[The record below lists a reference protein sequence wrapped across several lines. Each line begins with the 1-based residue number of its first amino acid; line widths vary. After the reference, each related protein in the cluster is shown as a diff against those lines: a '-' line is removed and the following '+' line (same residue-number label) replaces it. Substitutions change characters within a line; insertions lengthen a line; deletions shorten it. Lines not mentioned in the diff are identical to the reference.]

1 VSTLLV
7 AWLAPSAISTVAA
20 ESALVFLHLLG
31 LSVWVG
37 GFVAI
42 VVVARVASRELAPPV
57 RVAFFRAL
65 GRTYGVV
72 ATAALAVALA
82 TGVVLVS
89 ERGWQGTVLL
99 AGGLAVGLVLATAA
113 GVVQARSMTR
123 LRRRALAQ
131 AESPGLAASVRR
143 RALSAALLR
152 ATIGALT
159 LALLA
164 VGATLAR

>member
-1 VSTLLV
+1 M
-7 AWLAPSAISTVAA
+7 PPTVAA
-20 ESALVFLHLLG
+20 SSVLVFLHLLG

-37 GFVAI
+37 GLVAI
-42 VVVARVASRELAPPV
+42 LVVARVASRELAPPV

-65 GRTYGVV
+65 GRSYGVV
-72 ATAALAVALA
+72 ATAALVVALA

-89 ERGWQGTVLL
+89 ERRWQCTVLL
-99 AGGLAVGLVLATAA
+99 AVGLAVGMMVATAA

-131 AESPGLAASVRR
+131 PENPDLAASVRR
-143 RALSAALLR
+143 RARSAVLLR